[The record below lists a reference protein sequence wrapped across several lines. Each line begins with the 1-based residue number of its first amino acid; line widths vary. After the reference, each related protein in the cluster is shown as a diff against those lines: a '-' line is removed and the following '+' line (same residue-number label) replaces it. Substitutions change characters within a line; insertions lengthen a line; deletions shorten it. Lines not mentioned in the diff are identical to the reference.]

1 MIGDALL
8 VPRHSKAGRAA
19 SSNQNWGTAYV
30 YDGFGNLLQKNVTA
44 GSAPSLV
51 QSVNTATNQI
61 DYVNY
66 DANGNQT
73 TLNGTPAA
81 YDAQNRMIQYNGWNH
96 YAYNASNQR
105 VWRLWAQCC
114 TSSGQQTTSEE
125 FYVYGVN
132 GQRVGTYTLTF
143 AVNQNTAYASASVDD
158 YSVYFAGRL
167 IGHGEPYYYPNGPN
181 AYGIQAVSTDQVGSV
196 IDDKSL
202 VVLGGDTYQQYYPW
216 GEEKFGSSPNDR
228 VKFAT
233 YRRDSESLLDYAWNR
248 YYDNTTGRFLTPD
261 PYKGSADP
269 YNPQSWNRYGYVLND
284 PLGNVDPTGLDD
296 ADVCSDPFSAEC
308 QWWDPSGGGQGGGGG
323 GGDYGLYWGLILVGG
338 GVGGGGGC
346 AAGYLTGPSGDCV
359 PDCGQSLSAG
369 GLLPTSVQGVALT
382 SMLLGENSWGLIGKR
397 QYENGDTYNDP
408 TGPLIAT
415 GTVAEEES
423 LMLDVVANLAVSHHT
438 SVTQEVESGHFRGY
452 MAGTADFASYG
463 LSPVGSP
470 KCGDLTLSS
479 SEVDIFLLNGSV
491 AYSGYNQFRAVVQ
504 GKWVRPQGTSDLRVA
519 GTDFFVVANP

>member
-269 YNPQSWNRYGYVLND
+269 YNPQSWNRYAYGLND
-284 PLGNVDPTGLDD
+284 PVKLNDPTGRDD
-296 ADVCSDPFSAEC
+296 AACGDDSDCA
-308 QWWDPSGGGQGGGGG
+308 DG
-323 GGDYGLYWGLILVGG
+323 GGDSGPG
-338 GVGGGGGC
+338 GVGGSGGSDGSGGGNGSVGSGV
-346 AAGYLTGPSGDCV
+346 ASYTSSDITGTDPQGNPVVGD
-359 PDCGQSLSAG
+359 PNSAG
-369 GLLPTSVQGVALT
+369 GVTVTGSGSGGSANSASGSVAG
-382 SMLLGENSWGLIGKR
+382 NSGSW
-397 QYENGDTYNDP
+397 
-408 TGPLIAT
+408 
-415 GTVAEEES
+415 
-423 LMLDVVANLAVSHHT
+423 
-438 SVTQEVESGHFRGY
+438 
-452 MAGTADFASYG
+452 
-463 LSPVGSP
+463 LST
-470 KCGDLTLSS
+470 LTLSPWAVGWIFPLGPLPAAVGVGPAGSIAWNPATKTLCS
-479 SEVDIFLLNGSV
+479 SIGAGASVGNNFAGGPVNGTTLGGQQATPSQIDQVFGGWSANFGFNLPTGSLPVGVGVQVSVNGS
-491 AYSGYNQFRAVVQ
+491 
-504 GKWVRPQGTSDLRVA
+504 GTIYGPTVGVA
-519 GTDFFVVANP
+519 GLSVSSTYAICVTF